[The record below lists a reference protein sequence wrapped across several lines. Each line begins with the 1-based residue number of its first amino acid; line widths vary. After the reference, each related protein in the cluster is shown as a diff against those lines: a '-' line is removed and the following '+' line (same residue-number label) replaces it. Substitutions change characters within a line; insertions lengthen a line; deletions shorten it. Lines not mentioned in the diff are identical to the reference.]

1 MVEKYILKKNLKYNF
16 WRIDKE
22 KNIEVINDGGW
33 HFNYLLKPN
42 EITKKFKSLAE
53 TSWDKEEYFNEEN
66 IIKKIDLKKDLFNRG
81 HTFDVVKIND
91 SYPEY
96 IKGNKDKYQDSII
109 K

>member
-1 MVEKYILKKNLKYNF
+1 MAFQLSIKTQWNK
-16 WRIDKE
+16 
-22 KNIEVINDGGW
+22 
-33 HFNYLLKPN
+33 
-42 EITKKFKSLAE
+42 KKFKSLAE

-96 IKGNKDKYQDSII
+96 IKGNKDKYQDWII
-109 K
+109 KWLKK